1 MEITETAQKVLKK
14 RYFLPN
20 ESTWLELCSR
30 VSNFFGKDKKEKETF
45 YNLIF
50 DGYFLPNSPT
60 LMNAGTNINSFSAC
74 FVLPIEDNIE
84 SIYKFY
90 MDAAKIS
97 KSGGGVG
104 SNYSKI
110 RAKNSTVNSTNG
122 VASGPL
128 SFAEVQDKSTD
139 IIKQGGRRRGAN
151 MMVLNCYHDDILEF
165 IDYKTDKTKLNNFNL
180 SVNIS
185 DKFMSKIE
193 QEGIENK
200 IWNKICERAWR
211 CGEPGILF
219 GDTAEKY
226 NNVPHLGKLE
236 STNPCGKSCLPQ

>member
-1 MEITETAQKVLKK
+1 MEITETAKKVLEK
-14 RYFLPN
+14 RYYLPN
-20 ESTWLELCSR
+20 ELKWEDVCYR
-30 VSNFFGKDKKEKETF
+30 CSNFFGKDKKEKEKF
-45 YNLIF
+45 YDLMFN
-50 DGYFLPNSPT
+50 GYFLPNSPA

-74 FVLPIEDNIE
+74 FVLPIKDNIE

-104 SNYSKI
+104 ANYSKI

-151 MMVLNCYHDDILEF
+151 MMVLNCDHADIFEF
-165 IDYKTDKTKLNNFNL
+165 IDYKNDKTKLNNFNL
-180 SVNIS
+180 SVNCS
-185 DKFMSKIE
+185 DKFMSKIN
-193 QEGIENK
+193 QEGKEK
-200 IWNKICERAWR
+200 QIWDKICEHAWS
-211 CGEPGILF
+211 CGEPGVLF
-219 GDTAEKY
+219 GGTAERY
-226 NNVPHLGKLE
+226 NNVSHLGKLE
-236 STNPCGKSCLPQ
+236 STNPLAN